1 MYISTICHLLLGSD
15 RVLDQEM
22 WRVTCD
28 KFWFIDLRFKPKV
41 NSLILNLSPHVIP
54 NQACSLYFILNNI
67 LAGFFSTEWKKSVT
81 RDREASQKS
90 STRLPNIIHTYT
102 FYAASLN
109 DAKPVL
115 TSMKPNT
122 IGSDRSHKRMP
133 CVSYCCGVLSSF
145 LEHDNHCSLYAFTE

>member
-1 MYISTICHLLLGSD
+1 M
-15 RVLDQEM
+15 
-22 WRVTCD
+22 TCD

-109 DAKPVL
+109 DAKHQFWHQWNQTPLVL
-115 TSMKPNT
+115 TGLIRGCHASAT
-122 IGSDRSHKRMP
+122 VVVFCHHFWSTTTT
-133 CVSYCCGVLSSF
+133 V
-145 LEHDNHCSLYAFTE
+145 HCMLLLNNNI